1 MPKIKSIIPPLFGLR
16 PGSLLKKP
24 KIKRETKKEMTI
36 YTKILRV
43 SMFEGTNIFEPSVYF
58 KSF

>member
-1 MPKIKSIIPPLFGLR
+1 
-16 PGSLLKKP
+16 LLKKP